1 MKCDFCILA
10 QYYTMNMTNNM
21 LSIRPFI
28 GAEDY
33 TISMNFY
40 CDLGFEKIELSENLC
55 LFKMGNLGFYL
66 QKAYVKDWINNS
78 MVFVEVTDANEF
90 YNRLTKLKLTDK
102 YKSVRIIGVKEFDW
116 GKECYVHDP
125 SGILWHFGAFKK

>member
-1 MKCDFCILA
+1 MI
-10 QYYTMNMTNNM
+10 NNM

-28 GAEDY
+28 GAKDY

-40 CDLGFEKIELSENLC
+40 CDLGFEKIELSEHLC

-66 QKAYVKDWINNS
+66 QKAYVEDWVNNS
-78 MVFVEVTDANEF
+78 MVFVEVADAIEF
-90 YNRLTKLKLTDK
+90 YNRITELKLTEK
-102 YKSVRIIGVKEFDW
+102 YKSVKIVEVREFDW

-125 SGILWHFGAFKK
+125 SGILWHFGAFRK